1 MSDAFVDELQ
11 NKKQELTQNL
21 SSKKSELFRM
31 DAEQRKLGALIES
44 EKHSSN
50 GHDKKAKNHAPS
62 KDVRTDIIKNEAKF
76 KEQTKKIDE
85 MRKEIHHLE
94 DELKS
99 VSHDLQV
106 VGMSA
111 A

>member
-11 NKKQELTQNL
+11 NKKQELTQTV

-50 GHDKKAKNHAPS
+50 GHDKKAKGHGPS
-62 KDVRTDIIKNEAKF
+62 KDMRSDIVKNEAKY
-76 KEQTKKIDE
+76 KEQAKKLDE
-85 MRKEIHHLE
+85 LRKEVHHLE

-106 VGMSA
+106 VGA
-111 A
+111 AA